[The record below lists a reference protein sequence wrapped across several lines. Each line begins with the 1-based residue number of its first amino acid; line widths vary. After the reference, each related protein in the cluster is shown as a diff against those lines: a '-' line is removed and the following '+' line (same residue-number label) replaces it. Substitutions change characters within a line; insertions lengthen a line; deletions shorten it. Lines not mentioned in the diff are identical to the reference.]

1 MFSLIT
7 YDNEHHGI
15 ALAAIPDTGPKIP
28 SIAGPHHRKAK
39 NILPVWSVNQG
50 LITSIYYKDPD
61 GNLLET
67 QVHNFDINKEAMEI
81 LKVNVFMKNPFGI
94 DFDPEYLT
102 MKLKSGDESHV
113 DVKKEV
119 EVATRMS
126 PPSFY

>member
-1 MFSLIT
+1 M
-7 YDNEHHGI
+7 
-15 ALAAIPDTGPKIP
+15 
-28 SIAGPHHRKAK
+28 
-39 NILPVWSVNQG
+39 WSVNQG